1 MPPPGRSRS
10 SSSSIIYCSYTDLFL
25 LFYEYPLLNL
35 LHILPAW
42 LGTAVEQDLQNRLEG
57 PSITQ
62 WYIHMIVKSFHL
74 NGLLFEIHTTK
85 LPENHLNVS
94 FLLDG
99 KEIEDSGLKVRQ
111 AELDKY
117 VNRVEQ
123 AIRNDLA
130 V

>member
-1 MPPPGRSRS
+1 
-10 SSSSIIYCSYTDLFL
+10 
-25 LFYEYPLLNL
+25 
-35 LHILPAW
+35 
-42 LGTAVEQDLQNRLEG
+42 
-57 PSITQ
+57 
-62 WYIHMIVKSFHL
+62 MIVKSFHF
-74 NGLLFEIHTTK
+74 NGLLFEIHTTE
-85 LPENHLNVS
+85 LPENHINVS

-117 VNRVEQ
+117 VNGVEQ